1 MNHTGSGAVE
11 HALYG
16 KDERKKHDQSEEAIE
31 SIHHVSTTSSNGED
45 EAAFV
50 DDTDMR
56 DVESSIAEPPYTV
69 FTASQK
75 RFIVL
80 LAACAG
86 FFSAVSIF
94 TMFNRDT
101 SLTSSRSLPIFISRL
116 LIR

>member
-11 HALYG
+11 DALYG
-16 KDERKKHDQSEEAIE
+16 QDEKKRQNHSEEAIE
-31 SIHHVSTTSSNGED
+31 SIHHVSTTSSNDEE
-45 EAAFV
+45 EAASV
-50 DDTDMR
+50 DDTNMR

-94 TMFNRDT
+94 TMFNQDT

-116 LIR
+116 LIL